1 MIYLFFFILFVFT
14 YKFGVAENDNHK
26 QHIINSVI
34 FITGSIFCAEVLSLF
49 GVFTIYYLRGITIA
63 FLLIYIVVQF
73 NNINHRIKIITIPK
87 SLFFYALSLFVALWF
102 FQALSYFPTNYDSS
116 TYHLPRII
124 MWLQNASLNHF
135 PTPTYRMLYQ
145 PYLSEVIFAFIYST
159 FGTLSF
165 MRLWS
170 VILVILLVKG
180 LYLAIKLITN
190 RRDFKIFEALIVVLL
205 CWSIVLQCVT
215 TLNDIQLLY
224 FIVTFNLGLWFFINK
239 NEGYALLLLS
249 LVLGYLTKG
258 TSSIYLAF
266 NIMIWVIWLLHKRIC
281 MEVVRRF
288 FLINLNK
295 IFLIFLTVLLLLP
308 TTIRNVKI
316 CGSVLGTPISET
328 IMYKNDPTNLKSGLS
343 NTLKNFAMHSGTPV
357 EYINKI
363 NETVLYRM
371 NDFLNLP
378 SPNDEGLNWAGLKFT
393 IYGGVKYFFY
403 PENVPNTLL
412 FYLSLG
418 IFIRVIGKFI
428 MKKELNSAGLE
439 YLIISLIS
447 FLMLFIFSYILRWQP
462 WHTRLLLPVFLL
474 QSIGVVLYINK
485 LKSRKLFY
493 AFIYVSAFMA
503 VIFNSNQPVL
513 ASSRLT
519 VANFTKLNN
528 KYNIKHAWE
537 NEFSYNEINQIIG
550 SCKSVGIFIGWYDER
565 LFPYMCDVRDTK
577 NEYDF
582 IGGFSNPSTQLLEK
596 LTINNYDFV
605 LTTIHDLQGL
615 KREYD
620 MKQLNL
626 VFQNQ
631 KWMLFKFEEKNH

>member
-1 MIYLFFFILFVFT
+1 MVYLIFFILFVFT
-14 YKFGVAENDNHK
+14 YKVGVVDNENDK
-26 QHIINSVI
+26 QHIINSVT
-34 FITGSIFCAEVLSLF
+34 FITASILCAEVLSLLD
-49 GVFTIYYLRGITIA
+49 VFTIYSLRRITMVL
-63 FLLIYIVVQF
+63 LLIYIFVQF
-73 NNINHRIKIITIPK
+73 NNIYYIIKKITIPK

-124 MWLQNASLNHF
+124 MWLQNKSLNHF

-159 FGTLSF
+159 CGTLSF

-170 VILVILLVKG
+170 VVLVILLVKV

-190 RRDFKIFEALIVVLL
+190 RSDFKIFEALIVILL

-224 FIVTFNLGLWFFINK
+224 FIVTFNLGLWLFINK

-258 TSSIYLAF
+258 TSSLYLAF
-266 NIMIWVIWLLHKRIC
+266 NIIIWVMWLLHKRIC

-288 FLINLNK
+288 ILINLNK

-316 CGSVLGTPISET
+316 CGSILGTPVSET

-343 NTLKNFAMHSGTPV
+343 NTLKNFAMHSGTPI
-357 EYINKI
+357 EYINNFNTSILFHI
-363 NETVLYRM
+363 N
-371 NDFLNLP
+371 NFLKLP
-378 SPNDEGLNWAGLKFT
+378 SPNDKGLNWAGGKFL
-393 IYGGVKYFFY
+393 INGGFKYFFY
-403 PENVPNTLL
+403 PEKVSNMLL

-418 IFIRVIGKFI
+418 IFLWVVVIFLFRFKTNRV
-428 MKKELNSAGLE
+428 GLV
-439 YLIISLIS
+439 YLIITLIS
-447 FLMLFIFSYILRWQP
+447 FSMLFLFSFVLRWQP
-462 WHTRLLLPVFLL
+462 WHTRLLLPVFLM
-474 QSIGVVLYINK
+474 QSIGVVLY
-485 LKSRKLFY
+485 LSTLQSRNFFY
-493 AFIYVSAFMA
+493 AFIYASAFVA

-519 VANFTKLNN
+519 VADFTKLND
-528 KYNIKHAWE
+528 KYKIKRAWA
-537 NEFSYNEINQIIG
+537 NEFSYNEINRIIG
-550 SCKSVGIFIGWYDER
+550 SEKRVAIYLGWYDER
-565 LFPYMCDVRDTK
+565 IFPYMCDARDTK

-582 IGGFSNPSTQLLEK
+582 TGGFSNPSTQLLEK

-605 LTTIHDLQGL
+605 LTTLNDVQGL
-615 KREYD
+615 KKEYD
-620 MKQLNL
+620 MKHFNL
-626 VFQNQ
+626 AFQNQ
-631 KWMLFKFEEKNH
+631 KWILFKIDEKK